1 MSIQF
6 VDHPFTLNSLMLE
19 SIGRFGRSCFHK
31 KLAGNEILLKYSCR
45 FVHMRYPKF
54 FRDERKEEK
63 FMSLYRKQN
72 CQ

>member
-45 FVHMRYPKF
+45 FVLNSYEIAKVF
-54 FRDERKEEK
+54 
-63 FMSLYRKQN
+63 SG
-72 CQ
+72 